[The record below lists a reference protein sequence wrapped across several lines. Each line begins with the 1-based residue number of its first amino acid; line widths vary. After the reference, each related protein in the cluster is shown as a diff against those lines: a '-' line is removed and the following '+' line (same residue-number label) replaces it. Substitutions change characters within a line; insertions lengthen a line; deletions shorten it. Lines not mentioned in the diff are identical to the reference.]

1 MPATTSEKISFVRKY
16 LFLFSLTALL
26 QLSFLTKGQEVRR
39 RWNNLNEIRREK
51 FDLILPEVLRE
62 NNIDMWIIACREGIF
77 DPLYKFLGEGYVA
90 HNGYYIFTDR
100 GGNRIERAV
109 LGIDGYLLEEG
120 KAYDYFGSES
130 ELKEFV
136 EKRDPK
142 RIGLNMSKDIGRAD
156 GLSYT
161 ARLEL
166 AQVLGKKYET
176 RFVSAEKLASDFRS
190 RHTSGELAVFGEAGN
205 FSYTIAERALSNEV
219 ITPGI
224 TSLADVAWWMMDQLF
239 KNSLESSFGM
249 PSVYVTGPDGILA
262 TSNERIIQ
270 RGDILMIDWGVGL
283 MGYYTDMKRIAYV
296 LKDGETA
303 LPAGIANAF
312 NQAVKA
318 RDVVKAA
325 IKPGFPAQQ
334 NMDRIYKSLEEN
346 GFLRMK
352 EFNKPGT
359 SEKTDVMIGCHAVG
373 DWGHGSGPSIAHFNP
388 VQLTYM
394 IRPTNLLSIELFAYT
409 SLPEWGGRKLR
420 IPLEDDAVV
429 TDRGVEWI
437 YPVNHKI
444 LLIR

>member
-1 MPATTSEKISFVRKY
+1 MNRVIFHRFILTS
-16 LFLFSLTALL
+16 FSLVIFSMLPSL
-26 QLSFLTKGQEVRR
+26 VSGQEVRR
-39 RWNNLNEIRREK
+39 RWDNLNEIRREK
-51 FDLILPEVLRE
+51 FDLILPEVMRE
-62 NNIDMWIIACREGIF
+62 NKIDMWIIACREGNF
-77 DPLYKFLGEGYVA
+77 DPLYRFLGEGYVS

-100 GGNRIERAV
+100 GGNRIERSV

-136 EKRDPK
+136 EKRDPA

-161 ARLEL
+161 ARLEI
-166 AQVLGKKYET
+166 AQILGKKFES

-190 RHTSGELAVFGEAGN
+190 RHTAAELSVFGEAGN
-205 FSYTIAERALSNEV
+205 FSYTIAEKALSNQI
-219 ITPGI
+219 ITPGK
-224 TSLADVAWWMMDQLF
+224 TTLADVAWWMMDQLF
-239 KNSLESSFGM
+239 KNNLESSFGM

-270 RGDILMIDWGVGL
+270 RGDIIMIDWGVGL

-296 LKDGETA
+296 LKDGETS
-303 LPAGIANAF
+303 LPAGIAHAF
-312 NQAVKA
+312 NQAVKS

-325 IKPGFPAQQ
+325 IKPGFTAQQ
-334 NMDRIYKSLEEN
+334 NMDRIYTALEGN
-346 GFLRMK
+346 GFVRMK
-352 EFNKPGT
+352 EFNKPGL

-394 IRPTNLLSIELFAYT
+394 IHPTNLLSIELFAYT
-409 SLPEWGGRKLR
+409 PLPEWGGLKLR

-437 YPVNHKI
+437 YPVNQRI
-444 LLIR
+444 LLIK